1 MSWLDHVEIK
11 HNHTSLELQMGNK
24 VVECLTTEHMHHAQ
38 NGMEPPKKKPKN
50 RNEMEC
56 TRWIQDSAPYCQMD

>member
-24 VVECLTTEHMHHAQ
+24 VAECLTTEHMHHAQ
-38 NGMEPPKKKPKN
+38 NGM
-50 RNEMEC
+50 
-56 TRWIQDSAPYCQMD
+56 